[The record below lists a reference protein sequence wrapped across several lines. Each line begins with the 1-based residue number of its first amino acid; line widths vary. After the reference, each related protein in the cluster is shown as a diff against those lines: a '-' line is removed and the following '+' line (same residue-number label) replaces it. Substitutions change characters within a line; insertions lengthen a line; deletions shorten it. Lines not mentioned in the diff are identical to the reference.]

1 MRGSLLFP
9 IGFDGGKVRSGLVL
23 EKKYSGGKRVVLQ
36 GILQGV
42 LRFPV
47 FFDGK
52 NVVSLWW
59 NAW

>member
-1 MRGSLLFP
+1 
-9 IGFDGGKVRSGLVL
+9 L
-23 EKKYSGGKRVVLQ
+23 EKKYSGGKK
-36 GILQGV
+36 GGFAGGFAI
-42 LRFPV
+42 FAV